1 MKNKKIFISSIGII
15 LASLLISIFAL
26 VPIDRH
32 HDEYSKNWMSH
43 VEDNTKIKDMSLPG
57 THDSGAL
64 HSIADVAGKCQD
76 ISIAT
81 QLDIGVRFLDLRLQ
95 LVNNEFVLVHS
106 FVQQNLTFET
116 VLNDLSTFI
125 KENSS
130 EFIIISIKEEAGSVN
145 SNLWFDEALHRD
157 LTKYSDVISLDNH
170 LPETLGEARGK
181 IFVLSRCSA
190 DFGIPAY
197 YGWADDRSF
206 TLDDMYIQDNY
217 NIQDIEEKK
226 NDILNT
232 IEYAN
237 TNSDKL
243 VLNFTSC
250 YLDPGFPPSYAGTA
264 ALEINPWFEST
275 IKNNNDKLGIIVA
288 DFITENLSKVIY
300 MRNVKW
306 ELYLK

>member
-125 KENSS
+125 KGNSS

-157 LTKYSDVISLDNH
+157 LTKYSDVISLDNR

-181 IFVLSRCSA
+181 IFVLSRCNT

-197 YGWADDRSF
+197 YGWADDTSF

-232 IEYAN
+232 IKYAN

-288 DFITENLSKVIY
+288 ETKQLITLNKVLILHSSY
-300 MRNVKW
+300 K
-306 ELYLK
+306 

>member
-1 MKNKKIFISSIGII
+1 MKNKKIFIFSIGII
-15 LASLLISIFAL
+15 LVSLLISIFAL

-130 EFIIISIKEEAGSVN
+130 EFIIISIKEEAGNVN

-157 LTKYSDVISLDNH
+157 LTKYSDVISFDNR

-181 IFVLSRCSA
+181 IFVLSRCNA

-197 YGWADDRSF
+197 YGWADDTSF

-250 YLDPGFPPSYAGTA
+250 YLDPGFPPSYAGPA

-300 MRNVKW
+300 MRNVK
-306 ELYLK
+306 

>member
-43 VEDNTKIKDMSLPG
+43 VEDNTKIKDMSLAG

-145 SNLWFDEALHRD
+145 STLWFDEALHRD
-157 LTKYSDVISLDNH
+157 LTKYSDVISFDNR

-181 IFVLSRCSA
+181 IFVLSRCNT

-197 YGWADDRSF
+197 YGWADDTSF